1 MPNFRKKLIL
11 LLLAGLGVVAISLAL
26 LYYFQ
31 QSISKKVNLIT
42 NYKRQLSART
52 TLLDRIRLLAK
63 ESKEAQPYLARLKNS
78 LPSETEMVGL
88 ESALQRLAKKNN
100 LSLSFRFGLANKP
113 QGKEPSSYSF
123 NLVLAGKETDIL
135 NWLSD
140 FQNLPY
146 SVRLEQIE
154 FRQMNPGATGE
165 NTSYTVKILGR
176 IYLRTENAQGIQ
188 KK

>member
-1 MPNFRKKLIL
+1 MLSFRKKLIL
-11 LLLAGLGVVAISLAL
+11 LLASGLGVIIISLAL

-31 QSISKKVNLIT
+31 QSIDKKVNLIAD
-42 NYKRQLSART
+42 YKKQLSARAT
-52 TLLDRIRLLAK
+52 ILDRIRLLNQ
-63 ESKEAQPYLARLKNS
+63 ENTEAQPYLSKLKKS

-88 ESALQRLAKKNN
+88 ESVLQDLAKKNN
-100 LSLSFRFGLANKP
+100 LVLSFRFGLANKP

-123 NLVLAGKETDIL
+123 NLVLTGKEIDIL
-135 NWLSD
+135 NWLND
-140 FQNLPY
+140 FQNLSY

-154 FRQMNPGATGE
+154 FRQMNPGATGK

-176 IYLRTENAQGIQ
+176 IYLRTENVQGIQ